1 MDENVESTG
10 EVAVQG
16 QPSPK
21 ISPTPAVPPSVVDAG
36 LEAAFRRIAREEAER
51 ASKSIHDKRIAK
63 QETKLNDVESQLA
76 RVKELMQE
84 GLSEK
89 MALQFMKVEELVGQN
104 VLQPSSPSLSQAAQ
118 GSAPQTADDYL
129 TPFLAATGLDANS
142 AEVLDVLYRVSDPL
156 AQVKE
161 LSNLAAKKRQAP
173 LAPNP
178 AAVLPTGGGA
188 PVDAG
193 DDLNAL
199 TAKLT
204 LLQKEPLKN
213 IQEIKRVSEQM
224 RQKLGMK

>member
-118 GSAPQTADDYL
+118 GSAPQAADDYL
-129 TPFLAATGLDANS
+129 TPFLAATGLSDKDPG
-142 AEVLDVLYRVSDPL
+142 VLDVLYRVSDPL
-156 AQVKE
+156 AQVTE
-161 LSNLAAKKRQAP
+161 LSNLATKRRPYP
-173 LAPNP
+173 LVPNP

-188 PVDAG
+188 PVEAG
-193 DDLNAL
+193 DDLDTL

-204 LLQKEPLKN
+204 LLQKEPPKN
-213 IQEIKRVSEQM
+213 IPEIKRVAEQM
-224 RQKLGMK
+224 RQILTR

>member
-16 QPSPK
+16 QPGPK

-118 GSAPQTADDYL
+118 GSAPQAADDYL
-129 TPFLAATGLDANS
+129 TPFLAATGLSDRDPG
-142 AEVLDVLYRVSDPL
+142 VLDVLYRVSDPL

-161 LSNLAAKKRQAP
+161 LSDLAAKKRQAP
-173 LAPNP
+173 APNP

-188 PVDAG
+188 PVEAG
-193 DDLNAL
+193 DDLDAL
-199 TAKLT
+199 TEKLT
-204 LLQKEPLKN
+204 RLQKEPLKN
-213 IQEIKRVSEQM
+213 MQEIKRVSEQM